1 MGGRWGGGG
10 GGWDVTGGRV
20 GGLEE
25 VEVEEEGGEV
35 FEELLVPSFVYL

>member
-25 VEVEEEGGEV
+25 VEGEGGEV